1 MLPASVLAIIAGY
14 VDAVGYLH
22 FDAFAG
28 LMTGNTIF
36 LGIELA
42 TQQYARAAFHSLIII
57 AFLAGVML
65 SRILLR
71 LGWKPW
77 LALTGTALLL
87 VVCSFVERSWAAVLL
102 AFAMGMQN
110 SAANRFN
117 GVALNTVFITGNLQ
131 KFGEELIAW
140 LWPTDEPQSAGGG
153 VLIFGLVWVSY
164 AVGALLGALTQ
175 QFMPLP
181 LLIPAAL
188 LPFAMLRVG
197 ARRPAP

>member
-1 MLPASVLAIIAGY
+1 
-14 VDAVGYLH
+14 
-22 FDAFAG
+22 
-28 LMTGNTIF
+28 
-36 LGIELA
+36 
-42 TQQYARAAFHSLIII
+42 
-57 AFLAGVML
+57 
-65 SRILLR
+65 
-71 LGWKPW
+71 
-77 LALTGTALLL
+77 
-87 VVCSFVERSWAAVLL
+87 
-102 AFAMGMQN
+102 MGMQN

-131 KFGEELIAW
+131 KLGEELIAW

-164 AVGALLGALTQ
+164 AVGALLGALAQ

>member
-42 TQQYARAAFHSLIII
+42 TQQYGRAAFHALIIV

-65 SRILLR
+65 SRILLG

-77 LALTGTALLL
+77 LALTATALLL
-87 VVCSFVERSWAAVLL
+87 VVCSFTERSWAAVLL
-102 AFAMGMQN
+102 AYAMGMQN

-131 KFGEELIAW
+131 KLGEEIIAW
-140 LWPTDEPQSAGGG
+140 LWPTPEPKRPGGG
-153 VLIFGLVWVSY
+153 AMIFGLVWLSY
-164 AVGALLGALTQ
+164 AAGALLGA
-175 QFMPLP
+175 MAARYVPLA
-181 LLIPAAL
+181 LLAPAAL
-188 LPFAMLRVG
+188 LPFVMLRAG
-197 ARRPAP
+197 ARS